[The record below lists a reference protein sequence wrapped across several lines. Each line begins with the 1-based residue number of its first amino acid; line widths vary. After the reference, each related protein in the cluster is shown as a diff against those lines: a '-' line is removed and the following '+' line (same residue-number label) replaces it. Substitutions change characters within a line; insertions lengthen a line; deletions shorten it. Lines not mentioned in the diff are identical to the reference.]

1 MALQKLNAQTLEG
14 DLDVVDITAS
24 GDITLTSTASFKIPS
39 GTTAQRGTSTTGAL
53 RFNSTTSGFEGYDGT
68 EWGTIGGGGLTD
80 ADEDTYITAE
90 ATADSDDLDFWTAG
104 TKRMTI
110 DQAGAVT
117 ILGDLTVSGS
127 TTTIDSTTINVQ
139 TAFVFEG
146 ATADDYE
153 TTLAVTDP
161 TADRTITLPDADGT
175 LVHVSS
181 PTASVKV
188 PTGTTAQR
196 GTASTGAFRFNTT
209 DTSFE
214 GYDGAEW
221 GAIGGGEVAYTKE
234 TFTATAS
241 QTTFTLAS
249 KYTLG
254 YIDVYLN
261 GVKLVSGG
269 GNDFTA
275 TSTSA
280 PYTVV
285 LATGAALDD
294 VIQTVA
300 FNTFVV
306 AENTLTTET
315 FTATASQTTFT
326 LVDPYTV
333 GNVQVYLN
341 GVKLLIGV
349 DVTATNGTT
358 IVLTDPADVGDAV
371 QTVAY
376 GTFASSDHYLKSETY
391 TKTEHLAL
399 PSNILPDAH
408 NTRDLGSNAVR
419 WANVYAADVHLKNE
433 RGDWSMVEEEDYL
446 TLINNKT
453 GKRFKLLME
462 ELD

>member
-1 MALQKLNAQTLEG
+1 M
-14 DLDVVDITAS
+14 
-24 GDITLTSTASFKIPS
+24 PS
-39 GTTAQRGTSTTGAL
+39 GTTAQRGTST
-53 RFNSTTSGFEGYDGT
+53 
-68 EWGTIGGGGLTD
+68 
-80 ADEDTYITAE
+80 
-90 ATADSDDLDFWTAG
+90 
-104 TKRMTI
+104 
-110 DQAGAVT
+110 
-117 ILGDLTVSGS
+117 
-127 TTTIDSTTINVQ
+127 
-139 TAFVFEG
+139 
-146 ATADDYE
+146 
-153 TTLAVTDP
+153 
-161 TADRTITLPDADGT
+161 
-175 LVHVSS
+175 
-181 PTASVKV
+181 
-188 PTGTTAQR
+188 
-196 GTASTGAFRFNTT
+196 TGAFRFNTT

-214 GYDGAEW
+214 GYDGSAW
-221 GAIGGGEVAYTKE
+221 GAIGGAENAYAKE
-234 TFTATAS
+234 TFTATAN
-241 QTTFTLAS
+241 QTTFTLANA
-249 KYTLG
+249 YTPG
-254 YIDVYLN
+254 YIEVYLN

-285 LATGAALDD
+285 LATGAAVNDM
-294 VIQTVA
+294 IQTVA

-306 AENTLTTET
+306 AENTIRTET

-326 LVDPYTV
+326 PADPYTV

-341 GVKLLIGV
+341 GVKLLVGV

-358 IVLTDPADVGDAV
+358 VVLTDPADVGDVV

-391 TKTEHLAL
+391 TKTEVGTNHYTKTQHLAL

-408 NTRDLGSNAVR
+408 NTRDLGSSAVR